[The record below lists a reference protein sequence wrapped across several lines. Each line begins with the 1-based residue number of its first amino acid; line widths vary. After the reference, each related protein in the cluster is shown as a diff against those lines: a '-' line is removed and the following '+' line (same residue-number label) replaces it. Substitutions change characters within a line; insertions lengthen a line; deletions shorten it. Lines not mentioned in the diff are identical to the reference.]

1 MDREEGHYI
10 IVAAGAFE
18 GDHDGGGNAI
28 DGGSGISTRDA
39 AIGNSMRSM
48 FISCGW

>member
-10 IVAAGAFE
+10 IVAGAFE

-39 AIGNSMRSM
+39 AIGSMRSM